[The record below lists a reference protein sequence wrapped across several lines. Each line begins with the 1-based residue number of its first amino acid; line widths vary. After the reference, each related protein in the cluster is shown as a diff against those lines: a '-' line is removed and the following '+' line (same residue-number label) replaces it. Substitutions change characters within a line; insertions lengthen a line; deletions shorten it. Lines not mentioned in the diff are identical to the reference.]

1 MRTHNNESTTSTMDS
16 IYQLK
21 HNEIVILFYETREV
35 EIITIPDL
43 HKIDDLEL
51 YLEEVMEY
59 DMSNAMFMS

>member
-1 MRTHNNESTTSTMDS
+1 MDS

-51 YLEEVMEY
+51 YLEEELEY
-59 DMSNAMFMS
+59 DMSNAMYMS

>member
-1 MRTHNNESTTSTMDS
+1 MKKLKNESTTSTMDS

-51 YLEEVMEY
+51 YLEEELEY
-59 DMSNAMFMS
+59 DMSNAMYMS